1 MRAVKRRLIRFR
13 YVPCTLAFALAMAA
27 SARAPAKDNIR
38 DFKLPDAT
46 LYLELVVNG
55 KTSGEILPV
64 PYRDGHYYL
73 PAEKLRALGVSVS
86 AGQESLV
93 AVDLIQGVKATHDN
107 ARQQLLIDL
116 PPDWLPG
123 QTFGSEHRR
132 YAQAHSSVGLLMNY
146 DIYANF
152 NRTRGVRSNRLSAW
166 SEQRLFSP
174 YGIVSNTGAWYG
186 GVRMGGDHER
196 SRYLRYDTSW
206 SYSDP
211 LSMRKYVAGDLIT
224 DSLAAS
230 SSVRMAGLQIGRNFS
245 TRPDLVTYPLPSF
258 AGQTAVPSTVD
269 LFINSY
275 KMDSYRVD
283 PGPFT
288 LQTMPYING
297 AGSATVVTRDALGR
311 EVSKEVSFYVSND
324 LLKPGLTDYSLSAGL
339 LRQDYG
345 LASGRY
351 GHPSASGVFR
361 HGLTPGWTVFG
372 WVEGASGLRDAGLG
386 SNVQLGMLGVLT
398 GSLSGSKTERRAI
411 GSQRSWR
418 GSRWDERWPYGG
430 ENSDQKPM
438 EAGSGTQLSY
448 GYSYSSSGF
457 SLNARRTQRSAHY
470 ANLGTYRN
478 TGRLSRRED
487 VVTASV
493 ALGGYGTAGAGW
505 VDTEDATGRRLR
517 LINLSHNVSLWRS
530 AFLYTSINREVGGNG
545 VNAQVT
551 LSIPLGDR
559 STTSASLLRGNDGR
573 RSGQLN
579 YNHSAPPSG
588 GLGYSL
594 GISDGQDM
602 DQYRR
607 ADASWRDT
615 QYEVRGGAYG
625 TRSSH
630 NGWAQLSG
638 SLIGLDG
645 QFYAAN
651 KVNDAFA
658 LVSTAGYADVPVRYE
673 NQYLGKTDSKGYFLI
688 PSMTA
693 WYPARIQI
701 DPIDLPVD
709 VKTPEVETQ
718 VAVRAGSG
726 YLVDFKLEKLRAALL
741 HLRDRD
747 GTPLPRG
754 SQVTDVRSGA
764 AGWVGWEGEVYLED
778 VRDSLRLNV
787 VRANDGK
794 ACQASAQL
802 PATPG
807 IARIGAATCQ

>member
-1 MRAVKRRLIRFR
+1 MKRRLVRFR
-13 YVPCTLAFALAMAA
+13 NVPCALAFALVMAA
-27 SARAPAKDNIR
+27 SAPARAKDKLG
-38 DFKLPDAT
+38 DFKLPDST

-73 PAEKLRALGVSVS
+73 PTEKLRAMGVSVS
-86 AGQESLV
+86 AEQESLV
-93 AVDLIQGVKATHDN
+93 AVDLIQGVKAMHDN
-107 ARQQLLIDL
+107 ARQQLLIEL
-116 PPDWLPG
+116 PPDWLPD
-123 QTFGSEHRR
+123 QMFGGESQR
-132 YAQAHSSVGLLMNY
+132 YMQARSSVGLLMNY

-152 NRTRGVRSNRLSAW
+152 NRTRGLRNNNRLSAW

-174 YGIVSNTGAWYG
+174 YGIFSNTGVWYG
-186 GVRMGGDHER
+186 GTSMGDDNDR
-196 SRYLRYDTSW
+196 SRYQRYDTGW

-211 LSMRKYVAGDLIT
+211 LSMRKYAAGDLVT
-224 DSLAAS
+224 DALAPS
-230 SSVRMAGLQIGRNFS
+230 SSVRMAGFQIGRNFA

-351 GHPSASGVFR
+351 AHPAASGVFR
-361 HGLTPGWTVFG
+361 HGVTPGWTVFG
-372 WVEGASGLRDAGLG
+372 WGEGASGLHDGGLG

-398 GSLSGSKTERRAI
+398 GSWGASKTDPRAI
-411 GSQRSWR
+411 GPQRAWR
-418 GSRWDERWPYGG
+418 NSRWDDRWPYRD
-430 ENSDQKPM
+430 EDIDLKPT
-438 EAGSGTQLSY
+438 EADSGRQLSY
-448 GYSYSSSGF
+448 GYSYSSSQF

-493 ALGGYGTAGAGW
+493 ALGDYGTVGAGW
-505 VDTEDATGRRLR
+505 VDTQDATGRQLR
-517 LINLSHNVSLWRS
+517 LINLSHSVSLWRS
-530 AFLYTSINREVGGNG
+530 AFLYTSVNREVGGND

-559 STTSASLLRGNDGR
+559 STTSVSLMRGNDGR
-573 RSGQLN
+573 RSGQVN
-579 YNHSAPPSG
+579 YNHSAPASG

-594 GISDGQDM
+594 GVSDGQDM

-607 ADASWRDT
+607 ADVSWRGT
-615 QYEVRGGAYG
+615 QYEVRGGTYG
-625 TRSSH
+625 TRSSQ

-645 QFYAAN
+645 QLYAAN

-658 LVSTAGYADVPVRYE
+658 LVSTAGYPDVPVRYE
-673 NQYLGKTDSKGYFLI
+673 NQYLGKTNNNGYFLI
-688 PSMTA
+688 PSMTS

-709 VKTPEVETQ
+709 VKTPDVETQ

-726 YLVDFKLEKLRAALL
+726 YVVDFKLEKLRAALL
-741 HLRDRD
+741 QLRDSN
-747 GTPLPRG
+747 GEALPRG
-754 SQVTDVRSGA
+754 SQVTDISSGA
-764 AGWVGWEGEVYLED
+764 TGWVGWEGEVYLEN
-778 VRDSLRLNV
+778 VRDALRLNV
-787 VRANDGK
+787 VRADDGK
-794 ACQASAQL
+794 ACQASVAL
-802 PATPG
+802 PPMAG
-807 IARIGAATCQ
+807 ITRIGPQTCQ